1 VVATVCITIVMY
13 NAIVGR
19 KPNPERKP
27 ELLRAVIAELVR
39 SGLAGVSL
47 RPLATALGVSTY
59 TLSYHFGS
67 KEQLLAE
74 ALAHVE
80 EEQRRL
86 VAGWTAELG
95 SEADAAAVIER
106 YWAWLSRP
114 ENLGQVRLVFE
125 VLTSPQGTELVPAEH
140 RRELMSGWVELITG
154 ELHTH
159 GVPKRVATI
168 EATIA
173 ASALAGMV
181 LDLLATGD
189 QRRLRTAARAL
200 GDRLVAA
207 RMALD
212 PDSCC

>member
-1 VVATVCITIVMY
+1 MY
-13 NAIVGR
+13 NVVVGR

-27 ELLRAVIAELVR
+27 ELLRAVVAELVR

-47 RPLATALGVSTY
+47 RPLAQALGVSTY

-74 ALAHVE
+74 ALAYVE

-95 SEADAAAVIER
+95 SEMNAAAVIER
-106 YWAWLSRP
+106 YWAWVSRP

-125 VLTSPQGTELVPAEH
+125 VLTSPQGAELVPAEH
-140 RRELMSGWVELITG
+140 RRRLMSAWVELIAG
-154 ELHTH
+154 GLQAQ
-159 GVPKRVATI
+159 GVPKRRATT

-189 QRRLRTAARAL
+189 QRRLRTAAWAL
-200 GDRLVAA
+200 GERLVAA
-207 RMALD
+207 RDALE
-212 PDSCC
+212 SR

>member
-1 VVATVCITIVMY
+1 M
-13 NAIVGR
+13 GR

-27 ELLRAVIAELVR
+27 ELLRAVVAELSR

-47 RPLATALGVSTY
+47 RPLAHALGVSTY

-74 ALAHVE
+74 ALTYVE

-95 SEADAAAVIER
+95 SEPSAAAVIER
-106 YWAWLSRP
+106 YWAWVSRP
-114 ENLGQVRLVFE
+114 ENLAQVRLVFE
-125 VLTSPQGTELVPAEH
+125 VLTSPQGAELLPGEH
-140 RRELMSGWVELITG
+140 RRRLMSAWVELIAG
-154 ELHTH
+154 ELHAQ
-159 GVPKRVATI
+159 GVPKRRASV
-168 EATIA
+168 EATIT

-200 GDRLVAA
+200 GEHLVAT
-207 RMALD
+207 RDALD
-212 PDSCC
+212 PEDCILPSR

>member
-1 VVATVCITIVMY
+1 MV
-13 NAIVGR
+13 
-19 KPNPERKP
+19 
-27 ELLRAVIAELVR
+27 AELAR
-39 SGLAGVSL
+39 TGLAGVSL

-80 EEQRRL
+80 DEQRRL
-86 VAGWTAELG
+86 VAGWTDELG

-106 YWAWLSRP
+106 YWAWVSRP

-125 VLTSPQGTELVPAEH
+125 VITTPQGAELLPAQD
-140 RRELMSGWVELITG
+140 RRQLMSAWVELIAG
-154 ELHTH
+154 ELHAH
-159 GVPKRVATI
+159 GVPKRQATT

-189 QRRLRTAARAL
+189 QRRLRIAAQAL
-200 GDRLVAA
+200 GERVVAA
-207 RMALD
+207 QRTQLD
-212 PDSCC
+212 RETSCQ

>member
-1 VVATVCITIVMY
+1 M
-13 NAIVGR
+13 GR
-19 KPNPERKP
+19 KPNPDRKP
-27 ELLRAVIAELVR
+27 ELLRAVVADLAR
-39 SGLAGVSL
+39 TGLAGVSL

-106 YWAWLSRP
+106 YWAWVSRP

-125 VLTSPQGTELVPAEH
+125 VITTPQGAELLSAQD
-140 RRELMSGWVELITG
+140 RRQLMSAWVELIAG
-154 ELHTH
+154 ELHHH
-159 GVPKRVATI
+159 GVPERQATT

-189 QRRLRTAARAL
+189 QRRLRIAARTL
-200 GDRLVAA
+200 GERVVAA
-207 RMALD
+207 RD
-212 PDSCC
+212 TVRDRENSYQ

>member
-1 VVATVCITIVMY
+1 
-13 NAIVGR
+13 VGR

-27 ELLRAVIAELVR
+27 ELLRAVVAELAR

-47 RPLATALGVSTY
+47 RPLAHALGVSTY

-74 ALAHVE
+74 ALTYVE
-80 EEQRRL
+80 EEQRQL

-95 SEADAAAVIER
+95 PEPSAAAVIER
-106 YWAWLSRP
+106 YWAWVSRP
-114 ENLGQVRLVFE
+114 ENLAQVRLVFE
-125 VLTSPQGTELVPAEH
+125 VITSPQGAELLPGEH
-140 RRELMSGWVELITG
+140 RRRLMSAWVDLIAG
-154 ELHTH
+154 ELHAQ
-159 GVPKRVATI
+159 GVPKRRASV

-189 QRRLRTAARAL
+189 QRRLRKAARTL
-200 GDRLVAA
+200 GERLVAA
-207 RMALD
+207 GDAQFDREPA
-212 PDSCC
+212 CQ

>member
-1 VVATVCITIVMY
+1 MY

-27 ELLRAVIAELVR
+27 ELLRAVVAELVR

-86 VAGWTAELG
+86 VGGWTAALG
-95 SEADAAAVIER
+95 SGADAAALIER
-106 YWAWLSRP
+106 YWAWVSRP
-114 ENLGQVRLVFE
+114 ENLGHVRLVFE
-125 VLTSPQGTELVPAEH
+125 VLTSPQGAELLPAEH
-140 RRELMSGWVELITG
+140 RRQLMSAWVDLIAG
-154 ELHTH
+154 ELHAH
-159 GVPKRVATI
+159 GVPKRRASV

-200 GDRLVAA
+200 GERLVAA
-207 RMALD
+207 RDALD
-212 PDSCC
+212 PDSCR

>member
-1 VVATVCITIVMY
+1 MHNDCHVESMGM
-13 NAIVGR
+13 GR

-27 ELLRAVIAELVR
+27 ELLRAVVAELVR

-47 RPLATALGVSTY
+47 RPLAAALGVSTY

-67 KEQLLAE
+67 KEQLLAD
-74 ALAHVE
+74 ALAYVE

-106 YWAWLSRP
+106 YWAWVSRP
-114 ENLGQVRLVFE
+114 ENLGRVRLVFE
-125 VLTSPQGTELVPAEH
+125 VITTPQGAELLPAQD
-140 RRELMSGWVELITG
+140 RRSLMSAWVELIAG
-154 ELHTH
+154 ELHAH
-159 GVPKRVATI
+159 GVSKRQATT

-181 LDLLATGD
+181 SGPVGHGRPAPLANRGPG
-189 QRRLRTAARAL
+189 ARCE
-200 GDRLVAA
+200 RVVAA
-207 RMALD
+207 RGPALMTKR
-212 PDSCC
+212 SCQ

>member
-1 VVATVCITIVMY
+1 
-13 NAIVGR
+13 
-19 KPNPERKP
+19 
-27 ELLRAVIAELVR
+27 VIAELVR

-125 VLTSPQGTELVPAEH
+125 VLTSPQGAELVPAEH
-140 RRELMSGWVELITG
+140 RRELMSGWVELIAG
-154 ELHTH
+154 ELLTH
-159 GVPKRVATI
+159 GVPKRVATT

-207 RMALD
+207 RNALD
-212 PDSCC
+212 PDSC

>member
-1 VVATVCITIVMY
+1 
-13 NAIVGR
+13 
-19 KPNPERKP
+19 
-27 ELLRAVIAELVR
+27 
-39 SGLAGVSL
+39 
-47 RPLATALGVSTY
+47 VSTY

-125 VLTSPQGTELVPAEH
+125 VLTSPQGAELVPAEH
-140 RRELMSGWVELITG
+140 RRELMSGWVELIAG

-159 GVPKRVATI
+159 GVSTRVATI

-207 RMALD
+207 RNAR
-212 PDSCC
+212 SR